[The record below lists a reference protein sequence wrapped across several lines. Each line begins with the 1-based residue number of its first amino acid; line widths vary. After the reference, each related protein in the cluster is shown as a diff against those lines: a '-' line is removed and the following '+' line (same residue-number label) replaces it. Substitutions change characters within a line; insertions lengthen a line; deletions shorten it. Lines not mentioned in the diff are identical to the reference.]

1 MLDLKFSINGDNTK
15 LRPFGDLLPLHDVP
29 STDDTGNSIN
39 TKLTLSVEKGNLS
52 NEYAG
57 IFLKLVSECEWQMS
71 RDLLYRD
78 PISDAYSLDDIKWQR
93 ECPEIAWDETTV
105 NKYLYYIASV
115 ATSDVLDVSVMNP
128 NPLNIWT
135 SDKYEASDTVR
146 GGWDVNKDHL
156 VHPNVE
162 FVRVQ
167 FRRPGIGEWISAWDD
182 SKASADVTCGH
193 STSGCGLSWN
203 LTKQYF
209 MNGLRDGS
217 WEIRAKIFCS
227 GGAVEAP
234 MSVFGSTTKEN
245 LNLVV
250 DVTSPKP
257 IALSVMD
264 KLFVVEYTEPV
275 ICPQLKTDEEIYQVT
290 RIEDCDGNTTKEV
303 IDWTTI
309 LLQYSFRCIEDKINA
324 WTMQLPS
331 DLDNQ
336 GKYQIIVGKNSTSGL
351 TDVGGN
357 VVAKMTFDVD
367 FCSASATVAVVS
379 SSLNSTNAVAA
390 KSAAAVGNSKRSRRN
405 KTDTQNERVKGKN
418 AASSE
423 LGVVKDEIATSNLF
437 TFAPSTLLA
446 GILATTVVSATIAFT
461 IARRISHPI
470 VTSID
475 GDSPYE
481 DKKPLLES
489 TIPEQPA
496 YGSVI

>member
-1 MLDLKFSINGDNTK
+1 
-15 LRPFGDLLPLHDVP
+15 
-29 STDDTGNSIN
+29 
-39 TKLTLSVEKGNLS
+39 
-52 NEYAG
+52 
-57 IFLKLVSECEWQMS
+57 
-71 RDLLYRD
+71 
-78 PISDAYSLDDIKWQR
+78 
-93 ECPEIAWDETTV
+93 
-105 NKYLYYIASV
+105 
-115 ATSDVLDVSVMNP
+115 
-128 NPLNIWT
+128 
-135 SDKYEASDTVR
+135 
-146 GGWDVNKDHL
+146 
-156 VHPNVE
+156 
-162 FVRVQ
+162 
-167 FRRPGIGEWISAWDD
+167 
-182 SKASADVTCGH
+182 
-193 STSGCGLSWN
+193 
-203 LTKQYF
+203 

-336 GKYQIIVGKNSTSGL
+336 GKYQIVVGKDSTSGL

-379 SSLNSTNAVAA
+379 SSSSSSSSSSPSLTSTNAVAA

-446 GILATTVVSATIAFT
+446 GVLATTVVSATIAFT

-489 TIPEQPA
+489 IIPEQPA

>member
-1 MLDLKFSINGDNTK
+1 
-15 LRPFGDLLPLHDVP
+15 
-29 STDDTGNSIN
+29 
-39 TKLTLSVEKGNLS
+39 
-52 NEYAG
+52 
-57 IFLKLVSECEWQMS
+57 
-71 RDLLYRD
+71 
-78 PISDAYSLDDIKWQR
+78 
-93 ECPEIAWDETTV
+93 
-105 NKYLYYIASV
+105 
-115 ATSDVLDVSVMNP
+115 
-128 NPLNIWT
+128 
-135 SDKYEASDTVR
+135 
-146 GGWDVNKDHL
+146 
-156 VHPNVE
+156 
-162 FVRVQ
+162 
-167 FRRPGIGEWISAWDD
+167 
-182 SKASADVTCGH
+182 
-193 STSGCGLSWN
+193 
-203 LTKQYF
+203 
-209 MNGLRDGS
+209 
-217 WEIRAKIFCS
+217 
-227 GGAVEAP
+227 
-234 MSVFGSTTKEN
+234 
-245 LNLVV
+245 
-250 DVTSPKP
+250 
-257 IALSVMD
+257 MD

-290 RIEDCDGNTTKEV
+290 RIEDCDGNTTEEV

-379 SSLNSTNAVAA
+379 SSLNSTNGVAA